1 MFPLFFFFFFLLF
14 PVLLQPSCF
23 SLRSCFHMS
32 PLSPALHILLV
43 CLEFCQPCLLFHIPQ
58 VIVYDGSCTQNH
70 SPSLFHYPSTH
81 LACFPITHVFCC
93 TWHLTEACSRRVYR
107 QQWKPRQLGEQSS
120 RWRYSPQWSFPN
132 PRKVAVKL
140 EGDGSAVRC
149 SELSRWDGVLAIPWN
164 NVDVLESER
173 FSLESVHFSTNSK
186 SLSKLILMKW
196 AFVKV
201 EITLIKIMGSGKAS
215 ETISQLHEWSFPPH
229 SLASFFSSSKQFSFE
244 R

>member
-132 PRKVAVKL
+132 PRKVAVSSWRVMALLWDAVSCLDETECSQFLGIMWMYWNQK
-140 EGDGSAVRC
+140 GFHWNRCTSA
-149 SELSRWDGVLAIPWN
+149 
-164 NVDVLESER
+164 
-173 FSLESVHFSTNSK
+173 
-186 SLSKLILMKW
+186 LILR
-196 AFVKV
+196 AC
-201 EITLIKIMGSGKAS
+201 
-215 ETISQLHEWSFPPH
+215 QN
-229 SLASFFSSSKQFSFE
+229 
-244 R
+244 